1 MDAPSR
7 ALFDHFAERF
17 AAYGAQTPVTSSPL
31 VAGFLSNLPAYRIGV
46 SPLLRGVEIGLVHGL
61 LVTGEPLEGS
71 APAQQQTAAWVMQN
85 THLAMSAMQLGK
97 PLVSCGVLTSLCT
110 HSKRDRQNQVF

>member
-1 MDAPSR
+1 MDASSR

-71 APAQQQTAAWVMQN
+71 APAQQQTAAWVLQIPI
-85 THLAMSAMQLGK
+85 SQ
-97 PLVSCGVLTSLCT
+97 
-110 HSKRDRQNQVF
+110 